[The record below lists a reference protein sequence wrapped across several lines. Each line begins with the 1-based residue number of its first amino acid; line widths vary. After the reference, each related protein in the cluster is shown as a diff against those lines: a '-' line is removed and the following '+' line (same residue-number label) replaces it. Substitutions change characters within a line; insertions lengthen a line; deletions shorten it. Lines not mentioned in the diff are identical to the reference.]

1 MTTESRRHNEDTIE
15 KHTRLA
21 LKMLEDARQEIA
33 AGDLTQ
39 GGEKLWGATSQAL
52 KAYCEGH
59 GLPHGRYHHRRQA
72 LLDLAER
79 LDNPFIRSTFGLAQ
93 ACHGQLLQRLAGTG
107 RPGNLPARYSGVGA
121 YHPGRQSE
129 LS

>member
-1 MTTESRRHNEDTIE
+1 MQTNETPTE

-33 AGDLTQ
+33 GGDLTQ

-52 KAYCEGH
+52 KAYCESY

-72 LLDLAER
+72 VLDLAER
-79 LDNPFIRSTFGLAQ
+79 LNDPCVRVGFAVAQSCHANLCHDYLYQEDLDTYLPDIRELVRVILEA
-93 ACHGQLLQRLAGTG
+93 RAG
-107 RPGNLPARYSGVGA
+107 
-121 YHPGRQSE
+121 
-129 LS
+129 

>member
-1 MTTESRRHNEDTIE
+1 MQDTETPVE
-15 KHTRLA
+15 KHARLA

-52 KAYCEGH
+52 KAYCESH

-72 LLDLAER
+72 VLDLADRRKDPSIR
-79 LDNPFIRSTFGLAQ
+79 LAFNTAQ
-93 ACHGQLLQRLAGTG
+93 ACHANFYNDHLYQEDLDSYLPDIRELVRVILGARAG
-107 RPGNLPARYSGVGA
+107 
-121 YHPGRQSE
+121 
-129 LS
+129 

>member
-1 MTTESRRHNEDTIE
+1 MQISESLIE

-21 LKMLEDARQEIA
+21 LKMMEDAQQEIA

-52 KAYCEGH
+52 KAYCERH

-79 LDNPFIRSTFGLAQ
+79 LDNPFIRATFGLAQ
-93 ACHGQLLQRLAGTG
+93 ACHGNFYNDSLEQEDLDTY
-107 RPGNLPARYSGVGA
+107 LPDIRELVRVILEARVG
-121 YHPGRQSE
+121 
-129 LS
+129 

>member
-1 MTTESRRHNEDTIE
+1 MIEQSPDSPTE

-21 LKMLEDARQEIA
+21 LKMLDDAQQEIA

-52 KAYCEGH
+52 KAYCESH
-59 GLPHGRYHHRRQA
+59 GLPHGKYHHRRQA

-79 LDNPFIRSTFGLAQ
+79 LDNSSI
-93 ACHGQLLQRLAGTG
+93 RLAFAAAQSCHANFYNDHLYQEDLNTY
-107 RPGNLPARYSGVGA
+107 LPDIR
-121 YHPGRQSE
+121 E
-129 LS
+129 LVRIVLEAKAP

>member
-1 MTTESRRHNEDTIE
+1 MTAENFRGDETAIE

-21 LKMLEDARQEIA
+21 RQMLDDAQQEIA

-52 KAYCEGH
+52 RAYCERH
-59 GLPHGRYHHRRQA
+59 GLPHGKYHHRRQA

-79 LDNPFIRSTFGLAQ
+79 LEEPSIRAAFAVAQSCHANFHHDHLYQEDLDTYLPDIRELVRVVLA
-93 ACHGQLLQRLAGTG
+93 
-107 RPGNLPARYSGVGA
+107 ARVG
-121 YHPGRQSE
+121 
-129 LS
+129 